1 MTKLS
6 GGEILHTLCR
16 QDRVNSGGCR
26 CVAGSLLKGEGQD
39 MEEHV
44 AFSPAQL
51 QEISDY
57 LASGMSWSVLAKLLR
72 RKWDMELTAETLQ
85 RRYRA
90 ARDAQLSARLH
101 SVEYYIAALED

>member
-1 MTKLS
+1 MTELS

-39 MEEHV
+39 MEEHM
-44 AFSPAQL
+44 AFSPAQV

-57 LASGMSWSVLAKLLR
+57 LASGMNWGVLAKLLC
-72 RKWDMELTAETLQ
+72 RKWDMELTSESLQ
-85 RRYRA
+85 RAYRA